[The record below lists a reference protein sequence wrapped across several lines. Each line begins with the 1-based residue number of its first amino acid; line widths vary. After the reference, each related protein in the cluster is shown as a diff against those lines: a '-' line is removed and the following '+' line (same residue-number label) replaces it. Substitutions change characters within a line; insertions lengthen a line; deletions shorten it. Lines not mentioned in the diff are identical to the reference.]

1 MLSGNDISWLQEIL
15 DNVSGLVEEESPVV
29 TLKPIGRPNTLA
41 STPRDYTDE
50 DVYLADHDYYEHD
63 DGQPVVEDDIDQVTV
78 TAAFFMEDRGISP
91 KDPKFEFH
99 FRAFLHNFEYS
110 YNTQT
115 VAETV
120 KRLREI

>member
-1 MLSGNDISWLQEIL
+1 VLNGSDISWLKEVLDSVPGDQEEYNPPASL
-15 DNVSGLVEEESPVV
+15 TPVGRNTTLV
-29 TLKPIGRPNTLA
+29 I
-41 STPRDYTDE
+41 TPRDYTDE
-50 DVYLADHDYYEHD
+50 DVYLAQHDYFEHD
-63 DGQPVVEDDIDQVTV
+63 DGQPVIEDDVDQMTV
-78 TAAFFMEDRGISP
+78 TAAFFMEDRKISP

-120 KRLREI
+120 KRLKEC